1 MSLVKIVAP
10 VLFGCLLYCFTQI
23 GLAQQTILL
32 PWNPA
37 GAVQGKLVYHP
48 EPILFVHGINDNDGD
63 CWPTAITNLLS
74 YFAPYY
80 LPSGATPF
88 LGNQTTAGLRA
99 NQEHYL
105 HTFNYGC
112 PPGVNNSYFH
122 DLPTFDHI
130 EWNVM
135 EANKN
140 SLSFINGVTGHLD
153 TAPGVSDTRQTLDL
167 RIADIRA
174 AYEIT
179 INGVTQTPLIVLV
192 AHSMGGVLS
201 HYYMLQS
208 GANCGVRRLV
218 TIATPH
224 LGSPIANWL
233 YSMKVVN
240 PTANWASGF
249 IVTTVLNDLHLCTH
263 KDEVGFDLFTANGA
277 VEDLM
282 TIDVHD
288 SAGCV
293 LQFGNDLQDYFFT
306 NQAPKIE
313 YVFNTYHH
321 PFWTGYQGFHAACKP
336 AWTEAD
342 HGDGLVPVWSA
353 AGKHFHDE
361 SSIWNGFPGS
371 FPTHDIDPVI
381 FGTWPNL
388 DHSDAKNHSDSLL
401 RSIDGVPHRWTGS
414 TTNDWPWYARTYGEN
429 QSFSKY
435 LPTSETDGSTAHTD
449 EPGIAELKLLYEGN
463 DNPLVIPSVNTWL
476 VTNGIGQKKTLVAT
490 NFSGNQVI
498 GGGNN
503 PVRVV
508 GTMGVKNHSP
518 NPVGTQDMNY
528 WIEAGNEY
536 LPASV
541 SLQFGVVNSGPITAA
556 SGTNDLTSAY
566 SFVTECLVQ
575 MDTAG
580 MPVFQYGYFEVND
593 LDPITSGTNNYVA
606 AQGYNLAGLLTPQAE
621 RAFDVPVDSVTVV
634 TILKKIN
641 AAEILSNACHGATK
655 PTRWK
660 NNVQEWVATDSG
672 TITLNFFPVTTTPNA
687 HDAWINTAFT
697 VDSSNYNANT
707 KTITVDPASAPSQL
721 IVSNQVYLGCNEVFT
736 NSYGGIV
743 PALTANTLAGVP
755 IDEAF
760 LTQIRTALNGIL
772 HKYQTNTSCVAC
784 GGYDLPTAL
793 RAAGYP
799 SSNTTWSTVV
809 GGLILP
815 SHITELQK
823 VLSVLTEELHCC
835 CSNVTI
841 TLSPS
846 SASATDTN
854 ALPDGSSNV
863 VYSTTITA
871 GGTDCPHY
879 KFTVADGSSLPPGS
893 ILTNLTDTSADITGT
908 PTTVGSNT
916 FVITATNTN
925 GCSTNQLFSLAI
937 LAIPAIPGPCPAC
950 PVALATYSLTI
961 TYRQYYVPENTICE
975 GTCSVEGPFVFGTG
989 GYYETTYTFPLT
1001 PFSDCSW
1008 QGSADGWIPSGVL
1021 SANLWALTSRAS
1033 SMQVG
1038 IFGCAFSL
1046 ISLTNNSGT
1055 PCTLVGSYGATP
1067 TSCIGGDK
1075 IMSAVISAAP

>member
-1 MSLVKIVAP
+1 M
-10 VLFGCLLYCFTQI
+10 
-23 GLAQQTILL
+23 
-32 PWNPA
+32 
-37 GAVQGKLVYHP
+37 
-48 EPILFVHGINDNDGD
+48 
-63 CWPTAITNLLS
+63 
-74 YFAPYY
+74 
-80 LPSGATPF
+80 
-88 LGNQTTAGLRA
+88 
-99 NQEHYL
+99 
-105 HTFNYGC
+105 
-112 PPGVNNSYFH
+112 
-122 DLPTFDHI
+122 
-130 EWNVM
+130 
-135 EANKN
+135 
-140 SLSFINGVTGHLD
+140 
-153 TAPGVSDTRQTLDL
+153 
-167 RIADIRA
+167 
-174 AYEIT
+174 
-179 INGVTQTPLIVLV
+179 
-192 AHSMGGVLS
+192 
-201 HYYMLQS
+201 
-208 GANCGVRRLV
+208 
-218 TIATPH
+218 
-224 LGSPIANWL
+224 
-233 YSMKVVN
+233 
-240 PTANWASGF
+240 
-249 IVTTVLNDLHLCTH
+249 
-263 KDEVGFDLFTANGA
+263 
-277 VEDLM
+277 
-282 TIDVHD
+282 
-288 SAGCV
+288 
-293 LQFGNDLQDYFFT
+293 
-306 NQAPKIE
+306 
-313 YVFNTYHH
+313 
-321 PFWTGYQGFHAACKP
+321 
-336 AWTEAD
+336 
-342 HGDGLVPVWSA
+342 
-353 AGKHFHDE
+353 
-361 SSIWNGFPGS
+361 
-371 FPTHDIDPVI
+371 
-381 FGTWPNL
+381 
-388 DHSDAKNHSDSLL
+388 
-401 RSIDGVPHRWTGS
+401 
-414 TTNDWPWYARTYGEN
+414 
-429 QSFSKY
+429 
-435 LPTSETDGSTAHTD
+435 
-449 EPGIAELKLLYEGN
+449 
-463 DNPLVIPSVNTWL
+463 
-476 VTNGIGQKKTLVAT
+476 
-490 NFSGNQVI
+490 
-498 GGGNN
+498 
-503 PVRVV
+503 
-508 GTMGVKNHSP
+508 
-518 NPVGTQDMNY
+518 
-528 WIEAGNEY
+528 
-536 LPASV
+536 
-541 SLQFGVVNSGPITAA
+541 
-556 SGTNDLTSAY
+556 
-566 SFVTECLVQ
+566 
-575 MDTAG
+575 
-580 MPVFQYGYFEVND
+580 
-593 LDPITSGTNNYVA
+593 
-606 AQGYNLAGLLTPQAE
+606 
-621 RAFDVPVDSVTVV
+621 
-634 TILKKIN
+634 
-641 AAEILSNACHGATK
+641 
-655 PTRWK
+655 
-660 NNVQEWVATDSG
+660 
-672 TITLNFFPVTTTPNA
+672 
-687 HDAWINTAFT
+687 
-697 VDSSNYNANT
+697 
-707 KTITVDPASAPSQL
+707 
-721 IVSNQVYLGCNEVFT
+721 FT

-916 FVITATNTN
+916 FVITATDTN